1 MRFSDMDWYLV
12 FRDFDLI
19 DKYRLREII
28 NNLIAEEE
36 QKLYIKKNKKR

>member
-1 MRFSDMDWYLV
+1 MDWYSV